1 MYRSFPTL
9 LVSISL
15 SLVCVFGT
23 ACGNVG
29 GSNGNGGNGGGAV
42 SDGGGTG
49 GGGGGGASDGG
60 TQGGVTDG
68 GGGQVSDGGTGGSV
82 DGGNGAGDAGTSGD
96 AGSGTASDGGSPDAG
111 PLPVPDP
118 VVQVPN
124 PVPAPVDNNPTSPA
138 TDDGS
143 ALSWPTAPEMTGV
156 QVAVGRDSAVVVV
169 PAVTGA
175 RDYRVFPVPAGTS
188 LNTDASGAEAVDGTR
203 IFCAGLRQHNDVAV
217 GAGELMRAIEV
228 SGLTGPTRLV
238 VEAVDAPC
246 PFPGVMGREH
256 HLVPVHNSALSAS
269 EAVDFSVY
277 TADEIQQTY
286 GSVIYNGQGPAA
298 TLGQPAPPVAPH
310 VLARTTVVVTPEGTG
325 TSPGL
330 DYFDDFAANDEPQLV
345 GQVDSGGRSA
355 VPGLLWQNQ
364 KWSFYSYAYAYSDVF
379 IEHGQLHTLLADW
392 AQDVFGSNVIY
403 PRRTVTVPSNG
414 YLRVVYD
421 VDSDATSRRYWWIS
435 LCGADQQGQTM
446 DAQGQ
451 LLSPIVQT
459 PFFYQPDGHNP
470 SLAHWNCLQV
480 FPRDG
485 TPFGLAPSGKRPQSD
500 IRVMLNVP
508 GAPARSSV
516 VNLSPDQFHNA
527 TLARPSW
534 FRMQDGQG
542 NLLGPILDDQMLIS
556 PRTHFE
562 LYVRRDRVI
571 LYVNGQQRLC
581 DDFPSIPLTMAEG
594 ALGFGQVLYHSAAER
609 HEFFQSFNDRTG
621 QRYLIHDTPYIDART
636 WDNLG
641 FQEDVGAPAGFDPS
655 QCYTYAP

>member
-1 MYRSFPTL
+1 
-9 LVSISL
+9 
-15 SLVCVFGT
+15 
-23 ACGNVG
+23 
-29 GSNGNGGNGGGAV
+29 
-42 SDGGGTG
+42 
-49 GGGGGGASDGG
+49 
-60 TQGGVTDG
+60 
-68 GGGQVSDGGTGGSV
+68 
-82 DGGNGAGDAGTSGD
+82 
-96 AGSGTASDGGSPDAG
+96 
-111 PLPVPDP
+111 
-118 VVQVPN
+118 
-124 PVPAPVDNNPTSPA
+124 
-138 TDDGS
+138 
-143 ALSWPTAPEMTGV
+143 
-156 QVAVGRDSAVVVV
+156 
-169 PAVTGA
+169 
-175 RDYRVFPVPAGTS
+175 
-188 LNTDASGAEAVDGTR
+188 
-203 IFCAGLRQHNDVAV
+203 
-217 GAGELMRAIEV
+217 
-228 SGLTGPTRLV
+228 
-238 VEAVDAPC
+238 
-246 PFPGVMGREH
+246 MGREH
-256 HLVPVHNSALSAS
+256 HLVPVHNSALSPD

-277 TADEIQQTY
+277 TADEIQQAY

-298 TLGQPAPPVAPH
+298 TLGQPAPPVAPQ
-310 VLARTTVVVTPEGTG
+310 VLARTTMVVTPEGTR

-330 DYFDDFAANDEPQLV
+330 DYFDDFAADDEPQLV

-355 VPGLLWQNQ
+355 VPGPVVAEPEVELL
-364 KWSFYSYAYAYSDVF
+364 
-379 IEHGQLHTLLADW
+379 QLRLRL
-392 AQDVFGSNVIY
+392 Q
-403 PRRTVTVPSNG
+403 RRLHRARPAPHLPGRLGPGRLRVQRHLPPAAGDRSSTG

-435 LCGADQQGQTM
+435 LCGAGQPGQTM

-508 GAPARSSV
+508 NAPARSSV

-527 TLARPSW
+527 TVARPSW
-534 FRMQDGQG
+534 FRVQDGQG

-621 QRYLIHDTPYIDART
+621 QRYIIHDTPYIDART